1 MKKIVIAGGSG
12 LIGRALSDFLSDKG
26 YTVVWLT
33 RNTSL
38 VAQEPAKNFYWNPSA
53 GEIDTKV
60 FKDAAVVINLAG
72 TPISK
77 RWTKSNKKD
86 ILNSRVKSVNT
97 LQKAIAELKS
107 SYRPKVINASA
118 IGIYESSKSLI
129 HDEYSTNFNSSFL
142 GEVVEKWED
151 CVADFDKINVPY
163 CILRIGIVMS
173 KKGGALKE
181 LLKPAKFG
189 FMAPLGGGR
198 QWQSWIALEDL
209 LQLIKTLIENPITG
223 VVNAVAPKPI
233 VQAEMT
239 RLLSKKIGV
248 LYLPLGVPSLVL
260 RLLLGQMS
268 AVVLES
274 QHVQSAKID
283 SDQFR
288 HQNFTSFLNTEF
300 I

>member
-12 LIGRALSDFLSDKG
+12 LIGRALSDFLSHQG

-33 RNTSL
+33 RNSSL
-38 VAQEPAKNFYWNPSA
+38 VAEEPAKNFYWNPGA
-53 GEIDTKV
+53 GEIDVKALQ
-60 FKDAAVVINLAG
+60 DAAVVINLAG
-72 TPISK
+72 TSISK

-86 ILNSRVKSVNT
+86 ILNSRVNSVST
-97 LQKAIAELKS
+97 LQMAIAGLKS
-107 SYRPKVINASA
+107 SERPKVINASA

-151 CVADFDKINVPY
+151 CIADFDKINVSY

-173 KKGGALKE
+173 KKGGALRE

-189 FMAPLGGGR
+189 FMASLGDGK

-209 LQLIKTLIENPITG
+209 LQLIKTLIDNPITG

-233 VQAEMT
+233 LQAEMT
-239 RLLSKKIGV
+239 RLLSKKLGV
-248 LYLPLGVPSLVL
+248 FYLPLGVPSRVL

-274 QHVQSAKID
+274 QHVQSVKID
-283 SDQFR
+283 PHQFR
-288 HQNFTSFLNTEF
+288 HQNFTSFLNAEF